1 MKSVGAQRYGGPE
14 VLEVMELPDPE
25 AGPGQ
30 IRVRVS
36 AAAVNPTDTLLI
48 SGAGRREPGPPLVPG
63 MDAAGVVDQIG
74 EGVRTDLRVGDRVMA
89 IVVPAGL
96 HGAYAERIVVPA
108 ESVVRVP
115 MGASDAEASALPM
128 NALTAWAALE
138 SLDLP
143 DGGTVVVTG
152 AAGALGGYTIELAKA
167 RGLRVVADAAP
178 KDEELVRGLG
188 ADLVLPRGEGFPEE
202 VRRHLPEGADGLVDG
217 AHFDRAALPA
227 VRDGG
232 RIVTVRRYQGE
243 PERGITFHPVLVFQ
257 HALNHE
263 ALEHL
268 RQLADEKVLTPR
280 VAYTLPAHRAA
291 DAHRALSAGGVRG
304 RIVLEF

>member
-1 MKSVGAQRYGGPE
+1 
-14 VLEVMELPDPE
+14 
-25 AGPGQ
+25 
-30 IRVRVS
+30 
-36 AAAVNPTDTLLI
+36 
-48 SGAGRREPGPPLVPG
+48 
-63 MDAAGVVDQIG
+63 
-74 EGVRTDLRVGDRVMA
+74 
-89 IVVPAGL
+89 
-96 HGAYAERIVVPA
+96 
-108 ESVVRVP
+108 
-115 MGASDAEASALPM
+115 M

-138 SLDLP
+138 SLGLP
-143 DGGTVVVTG
+143 AGGTIAVTG

-167 RGLRVVADAAP
+167 AGLRVVADAAP

-188 ADLVLPRGEGFPEE
+188 TDLVLPRGEGFPEE

-217 AHFDRAALPA
+217 AHLDRAALPA

-243 PERGITFHPVLVFQ
+243 PERGVTFHPVLVSD

-268 RQLADEKVLTPR
+268 RQLADDKVLTPR
-280 VAYTLPAHRAA
+280 VAYTLPAHQAA
-291 DAHRALSAGGVRG
+291 EAHRSLAAGGVRG